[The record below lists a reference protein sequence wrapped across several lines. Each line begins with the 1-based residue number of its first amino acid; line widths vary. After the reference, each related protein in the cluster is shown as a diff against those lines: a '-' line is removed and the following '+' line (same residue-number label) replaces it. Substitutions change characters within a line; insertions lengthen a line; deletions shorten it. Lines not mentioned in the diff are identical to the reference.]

1 MRSQTGRVGEDL
13 ACQYLSGQGYEIL
26 HRNFHTRYG
35 EIDIIAKKDGFL
47 VFAEVK
53 TRAPNALVPAQMAVT
68 QGKRNKIIKSAYI
81 YLEKEAS
88 LLQPR
93 FDVLALTVGEGNE
106 LLNLEHYINAFDG
119 F

>member
-1 MRSQTGRVGEDL
+1 LRSQTGRAGEEF

-35 EIDIIAKKDGFL
+35 EIDIIAQKDGFL

-53 TRAPNALVPAQMAVT
+53 ARAPNALFPAQMAVT

-81 YLEKEAS
+81 YLEKEAHS
-88 LLQPR
+88 LQPR
-93 FDVLALTVGEGNE
+93 FDVLALTVGEGNQV
-106 LLNLEHYINAFDG
+106 LDFEHYINAFDG